1 MSSFDAGQSE
11 SIFVHNLITI
21 EQKIKKWSPPLP
33 PPNLFNLQK
42 APNSCKVKGLSLKQ
56 IKQIFLE
63 GESLN

>member
-11 SIFVHNLITI
+11 SIFMHNLVTI
-21 EQKIKKWSPPLP
+21 EQKIKKWSPPP
-33 PPNLFNLQK
+33 SPPNPFNLQK
-42 APNSCKVKGLSLKQ
+42 APNPCKVKGFSLKQ